1 MLGIVDK
8 LHEISIKYAD
18 HPAIL
23 TEKERISYGDFY
35 SQMNRLSS
43 YLNDWFWKNKGRSIS
58 SSDVIG
64 ISLEKSADL
73 YISMFAIIASGASY
87 VPIDPQLNSMVKEH
101 IIGVCD
107 CNLIITNDFIDI
119 FLSSPFD
126 FNELNTI
133 PQKVDLEQVCYVIF
147 TSGTTGQ
154 PKGVPIKQESLLNLV
169 SWAIPEWN
177 LSPDSRVI
185 QYSTINFDASILDI
199 FPTLLAGATLCI
211 PDKDQIFSA
220 NLLAEFCEFYGI
232 NHAFLPPSLLSVL
245 DSEKFNSIKQ
255 ILTGGE
261 SISRTTFNNWKNG
274 RKIYNLYGPTECT
287 VLASFK
293 VLNDDEPINNIGK
306 PIGNMDFDIYAEDGL
321 LSNKGE
327 LYISGVGLSDGYLK
341 QQQETDSKFY
351 NKVFDCKS
359 TFSYKTGDLVERM
372 ENGDLLFLGRVDRQ
386 IKLRGYRIELE
397 EIEYAL
403 MELGYQ
409 EVALTVKNDSLV
421 AYVVALDKPCIHELK
436 GKLLNII
443 SEYKVPHIFHFMEN
457 MPYKLNGKIDYQAL
471 KHEDFLSLNLKSP
484 FENDGKYQELI
495 KLWCEELRIS
505 LSDVNLNS
513 NFKDLGG
520 TSINIIKL
528 LAKLEHSFKKRIN
541 FFDFFNQPT
550 INFLYTC
557 ITSEVKNVNYIEKT

>member
-1 MLGIVDK
+1 MLGIINK

-18 HPAIL
+18 HPAIC
-23 TEKERISYGDFY
+23 TKEDHISYSDFY
-35 SQMNRLSS
+35 SQINRLSN
-43 YLNDWFWKNKGRSIS
+43 YLNHWFLENKGRSIS
-58 SSDVIG
+58 SGDVIG
-64 ISLEKSADL
+64 ISLEKSSEL

-87 VPIDPQLNSMVKEH
+87 VPIDLQLNTLVKEY
-101 IIGVCD
+101 IVEVCD
-107 CNLIITNDFIDI
+107 CSLIITNDFIDI
-119 FLSSPFD
+119 FLNTSFD

-133 PQKVDLEQVCYVIF
+133 PKKVDLEQVCYVIF

-169 SWAIPEWN
+169 SWAIPEWS
-177 LSPDSRVI
+177 LSSDSRVM

-199 FPTLLAGATLCI
+199 FPTFLAGATLCI

-220 NLLAEFCEFYGI
+220 NLLAEFCEFHGV

-245 DSEKFNSIKQ
+245 DPEKFNGIKQ

-261 SISRTTFNNWKNG
+261 SISRTTFNNWKYG

-293 VLNDDEPINNIGK
+293 IMNDDEPINNIGK
-306 PIGNMDFDIYAEDGL
+306 PIENMDFHIYTEEGL

-327 LYISGVGLSDGYLK
+327 LYISGVGLSEGYLK
-341 QQQETDSKFY
+341 RAKDTGSKFH
-351 NKVFDCKS
+351 NKVVDNTSIFL
-359 TFSYKTGDLVERM
+359 YKTGDLVERM

-421 AYVVALDKPCIHELK
+421 AYVVALDKPCINELK
-436 GKLLNII
+436 TKLLNILG
-443 SEYKVPHIFHFMEN
+443 EYKIPHVFNFVEN

-471 KHEDFLSLNLKSP
+471 KGNDYLNSNLELS
-484 FENDGKYQELI
+484 FENDSKYQQLV
-495 KLWCEELRIS
+495 KLWSEELS
-505 LSDVNLNS
+505 VASSDNNS
-513 NFKDLGG
+513 NCNFKVLGD
-520 TSINIIKL
+520 TYSNIIKL
-528 LAKLEHSFKKRIN
+528 LAKLEHSFNKRIN

-557 ITSEVKNVNYIEKT
+557 ITSEGKNVNHIEKA